1 MATAAVSFLQRKAT
15 TQSWH
20 QRYVLPFGKLVS
32 DGTSDMFEQ
41 TTSRLQRVAPGE
53 LGVEHC
59 SSASSQG
66 RSYILYFVES
76 TLIWVVN
83 GSLLVEP

>member
-1 MATAAVSFLQRKAT
+1 
-15 TQSWH
+15 
-20 QRYVLPFGKLVS
+20 
-32 DGTSDMFEQ
+32 MFEQ